1 MNGWWARKPLRLL
14 LLLAATVS
22 YAAPVSQISWQD
34 AVARLSRERGLAE
47 TCAAVIIKY
56 GNKTT
61 VDRGAIGYGEAKAEY
76 DGLIRGLITAL
87 SQDSAPES
95 LSDLQGQLQRAHD
108 SLAAFCTEARKLAPA
123 PKAGTKGDVFDMVGE
138 SIGKLVEAV
147 ATLWGKKIDV
157 GESTKKTI
165 QTQLEASEWPA
176 FDKVSRLP

>member
-1 MNGWWARKPLRLL
+1 MSGWSARNPLRLL

-22 YAAPVSQISWQD
+22 YAAPVSQITWQD

-56 GNKTT
+56 GDKTT
-61 VDRGAIGYGEAKAEY
+61 VDRGAIGYGDAKAEY

-87 SQDSAPES
+87 SQDGSPES
-95 LSDLQGQLQRAHD
+95 LSDLQVQLQRAHD
-108 SLAAFCTEARKLAPA
+108 SLEAFCGDARKLAPT
-123 PKAGTKGDVFDMVGE
+123 PQAGTKGGLFDMVGE

-147 ATLWGKKIDV
+147 ATIWGKKIDV
-157 GESTKKTI
+157 AEGTKKTI

>member
-1 MNGWWARKPLRLL
+1 MSGWLASNPLRVL
-14 LLLAATVS
+14 LLLATTVS
-22 YAAPVSQISWQD
+22 YAAPVAQITWQD

-47 TCAAVIIKY
+47 TCAAVMIKY
-56 GNKTT
+56 GNKIT
-61 VDRGAIGYGEAKAEY
+61 VDRGAISYGEAKAEY

-87 SQDSAPES
+87 SQDAAPES
-95 LSDLQGQLQRAHD
+95 LSDLQVQLQRAHE
-108 SLAAFCTEARKLAPA
+108 SLEVFCSEARKLAPA
-123 PKAGTKGDVFDMVGE
+123 PKAGVKGDLFDMVGE